1 MEGLTTKM
9 SKKRTEI
16 INEINKWQT
25 KVAADTGF
33 LEIAFFKIFVK
44 FENFITDVIF
54 DYATKAAVNES
65 KVKLR
70 IEFSDRDHFKK
81 VTGLKYLDTG
91 AKTKELVDQIFTN
104 SNNISVFF
112 SSEDSQF
119 FEEMKLL
126 RNYIAHESEESK
138 RKYLN
143 KTLNTYSGFMEPND
157 FLKSKKRGESD
168 SIYTKFVY
176 MVLKYSELID
186 YD

>member
-91 AKTKELVDQIFTN
+91 A
-104 SNNISVFF
+104 NISVFF

>member
-1 MEGLTTKM
+1 MKKM
-9 SKKRTEI
+9 SSKRTELI
-16 INEINKWQT
+16 DEINKWQPKIVT
-25 KVAADTGF
+25 DPSF

-44 FENFITDVIF
+44 FENFITDIII
-54 DYATKAAVNES
+54 DYATKTAVNTS
-65 KVKLR
+65 KVELR

-91 AKTKELVDQIFTN
+91 KKTKELVDQIFTN

-112 SSEDSQF
+112 TSQDSQF

-138 RKYLN
+138 HKYLRT
-143 KTLNTYSGFMEPND
+143 TLNNYTDFLEPND
-157 FLKSKKRGESD
+157 FLKSKKRGETE
-168 SIYTKFVY
+168 SIYTKFVN
-176 MVLKYSELID
+176 MVLTYAELID